1 MEQVVMRKLTSAL
14 KIKPIFIF
22 ILLTAGI
29 CFSQTDSF
37 PEDSIA
43 AKFCF
48 NADTSR
54 EDTQTIESVW
64 KLSVYEQV
72 IPLTV
77 TIQTESYDFMPII
90 SAELISNIRHRLSG
104 IVLEGSGAC
113 YGYNPHTRKGYSCK
127 INRKNEYFI
136 YDYFNFLYAYTDSV
150 KIPELF
156 GKVLPLKWSL
166 DFSMGKQ
173 KQTLSGTHY
182 VYISGF
188 CNEEQM
194 TQIKE
199 SKKEKDERIQELKKE
214 KEEQIEKRKKE
225 EEKRRK
231 AQEERY
237 K

>member
-1 MEQVVMRKLTSAL
+1 MLEEVLFQEQKNLWMIPEIYFTKNMEQVVMQKLTRAL

-54 EDTQTIESVW
+54 EDTQTVESVW

-104 IVLEGSGAC
+104 IVLEGSRQVSGKMSAWV
-113 YGYNPHTRKGYSCK
+113 
-127 INRKNEYFI
+127 
-136 YDYFNFLYAYTDSV
+136 V
-150 KIPELF
+150 K
-156 GKVLPLKWSL
+156 
-166 DFSMGKQ
+166 
-173 KQTLSGTHY
+173 
-182 VYISGF
+182 
-188 CNEEQM
+188 
-194 TQIKE
+194 
-199 SKKEKDERIQELKKE
+199 
-214 KEEQIEKRKKE
+214 
-225 EEKRRK
+225 
-231 AQEERY
+231 
-237 K
+237 